1 MKSKIWSTLFVYF
14 LLISC
19 YIPPAFPWGNNAHE
33 RMTEV
38 ACDSLPSEI
47 APFFDKHRRE
57 VADHSND
64 PDRWRRT
71 LLFWIGLKYE
81 DDLNNGKVTA
91 DLRQVF
97 ETHRIDFPQDA
108 PVSLRGKN
116 GRWFITIGEQEY
128 PIRKETDKLYLI
140 DFPQDAPVSLR
151 GKNGRWF
158 ITIGEQEYLIRKEA
172 DKLYLE
178 DKTNIFENRSAATV
192 LLGSEEDIHFVL
204 DTKEKLLSLT
214 RLNVYKTGDRAEGP
228 RHFLD
233 IDIYGPYPFV
243 ELPHDYDDA
252 VAKFGVETVTK
263 RGIATWRIAEY
274 TQLLSEAM
282 KSGDTQ
288 KIVQTAGALAHYVE
302 DIHMPLHVVK
312 NYNGQLTN
320 QHGVHQRFEDDMVD
334 TYAERIHLTPKMASE
349 IEDPLE
355 AAFDIVLDSYVYA
368 DDLLHADRKAK
379 LGEDTY
385 GASYLEKLFRF
396 SGRIA
401 EQRMSDAAIATA
413 SYWYTAWLRAGKPEL
428 R

>member
-1 MKSKIWSTLFVYF
+1 MMKSKIWSTFIWSFVYAI
-14 LLISC
+14 LIAC
-19 YIPPAFPWGNNAHE
+19 YTPQVFAWGGNAHE
-33 RMTEV
+33 RMTDA

-47 APFFDKHRRE
+47 SPFFDKHRQKL
-57 VADHSND
+57 AYHSND
-64 PDRWRRT
+64 PDRWRRE
-71 LLFWIGLKYE
+71 LLFRIGLKYV
-81 DDLNNGKVTA
+81 DDLNSGQITE

-97 ETHRIDFPQDA
+97 KTHGINFPENA
-108 PVSLRGKN
+108 PVSLRGKDR
-116 GRWFITIGEQEY
+116 RWYITVGEQEY
-128 PIRKETDKLYLI
+128 PIRKE
-140 DFPQDAPVSLR
+140 
-151 GKNGRWF
+151 
-158 ITIGEQEYLIRKEA
+158 A
-172 DKLYLE
+172 DKLYLLG
-178 DKTNIFENRSAATV
+178 DKTNIFENRSAELV
-192 LLGSEEDIHFVL
+192 LLGSEADTRFAL
-204 DTKEKLLSLT
+204 DTKERLLSLT
-214 RLNVYKTGDRAEGP
+214 SLNVYKTGDPAEGP

-263 RGIATWRIAEY
+263 RGLATWRIADY
-274 TQLLSEAM
+274 TRLLSEAM
-282 KSGDTQ
+282 KSGDAQ

-334 TYAERIHLTPKMASE
+334 VYAERIHLTPRRASE

-368 DDLLHADRKAK
+368 DNLLHADRRAK

-385 GASYLEKLFRF
+385 GALYLEKLFRF
-396 SGRIA
+396 SGWIA
-401 EQRMSDAAIATA
+401 VQRMSDAATATA

-428 R
+428 K

>member
-1 MKSKIWSTLFVYF
+1 MKAKIWSTFIWSFVY
-14 LLISC
+14 LILVTC
-19 YIPPAFPWGNNAHE
+19 YAPQALPWGSNAHE
-33 RMTEV
+33 RMTV
-38 ACDSLPSEI
+38 AACGSLPSEI
-47 APFFDKHRRE
+47 SPFFDKHRQKL
-57 VADHSND
+57 AYHSND
-64 PDRWRRT
+64 PDRWRRK
-71 LLFWIGLKYE
+71 LLFRIGLKYE
-81 DDLNNGKVTA
+81 KDLNSGQFTD

-97 ETHRIDFPQDA
+97 ETHGVDFPQNA

-116 GRWFITIGEQEY
+116 RRWFVTIGEQEY
-128 PIRKETDKLYLI
+128 PIRKE
-140 DFPQDAPVSLR
+140 
-151 GKNGRWF
+151 
-158 ITIGEQEYLIRKEA
+158 A
-172 DKLYLE
+172 DKLYLLG
-178 DKTNIFENRSAATV
+178 DKANIFENRSAEPV
-192 LLGSEEDIHFVL
+192 LLGSEGDTHFEL

-214 RLNVYKTGDRAEGP
+214 SLNVYKSGDPAEGP

-263 RGIATWRIAEY
+263 RGLATWRIADY
-274 TQLLSEAM
+274 TRLLSEAM

-334 TYAERIHLTPKMASE
+334 AYGEQIPLTPKMASE

-368 DDLLHADRKAK
+368 DNLLHADRRAK
-379 LGEDTY
+379 LGENTY
-385 GASYLEKLFRF
+385 GVSYLEKLFRF
-396 SGRIA
+396 SGWIA
-401 EQRMSDAAIATA
+401 VQRMSDAASATA

-428 R
+428 K